1 MIKEQNTINDSFLP
15 PPLLRKQN
23 FKLAIAISVTLIILA
38 ILGVIV
44 MYAVNDPIGSAIVF
58 ESTILVCFPLIITQM
73 LYLHKY
79 LGNFKNGEKAQ
90 YFMKYLIAAT
100 LVLFIVSFIA
110 TLTGLVPEFYTII
123 ICFIPQFLV
132 GWQLVKINT
141 NGNDFVGGLSFLG
154 PVMCTSAILFPLI
167 ILIPVLVGYVF
178 IKANKYSVLHG
189 FSNSIPSL

>member
-1 MIKEQNTINDSFLP
+1 MIEEQSIFDESFLP
-15 PPLLRKQN
+15 TQLKKQN
-23 FKLAIAISVTLIILA
+23 FKLAIAISLVLMVLA

-44 MYAVNDPIGSAIVF
+44 IYGMNDPIGSAIVF
-58 ESTILVCFPLIITQM
+58 EGTILACFPLVVTQM

-79 LGNFKNGEKAQ
+79 LDNFPNGEKAQ

-141 NGNDFVGGLSFLG
+141 NGNDIVGGLSFLG
-154 PVMCTSAILFPLI
+154 ILMCISSILFPLI
-167 ILIPVLVGYVF
+167 ILIPILVGYIF
-178 IKANKYSVLHG
+178 IKAYKYSKLYG
-189 FSNSIPSL
+189 FSNSTPSL